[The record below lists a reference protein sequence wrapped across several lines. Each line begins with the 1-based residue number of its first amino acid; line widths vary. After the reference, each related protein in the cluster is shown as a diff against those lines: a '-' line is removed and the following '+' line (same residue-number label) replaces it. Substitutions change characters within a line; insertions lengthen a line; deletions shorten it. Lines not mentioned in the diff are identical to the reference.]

1 MPILKLLEE
10 SPIVD
15 SFEVLRFSQW
25 NSGAYV
31 KLKIYIVDGTL
42 LHVREYID
50 EKERHYS
57 FHWQDENAG
66 LICRWDNSWHHPYI
80 QTHPHHKHE
89 RKEVKESHE
98 TSLKDILTCIQKT
111 LGP

>member
-31 KLKIYIVDGTL
+31 KLKIYIIDGTL

-50 EKERHYS
+50 EKERHY
-57 FHWQDENAG
+57 
-66 LICRWDNSWHHPYI
+66 
-80 QTHPHHKHE
+80 
-89 RKEVKESHE
+89 
-98 TSLKDILTCIQKT
+98 
-111 LGP
+111 